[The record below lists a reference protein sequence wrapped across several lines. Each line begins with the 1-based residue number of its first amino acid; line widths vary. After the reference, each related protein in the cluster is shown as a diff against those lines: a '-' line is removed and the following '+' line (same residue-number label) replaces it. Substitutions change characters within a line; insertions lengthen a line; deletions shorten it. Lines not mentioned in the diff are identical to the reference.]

1 MLSTI
6 IYNLEIESLALIL
19 IISIVLFYYLRKNT
33 NPVVFILILIT
44 WILNI
49 YIILLL
55 PYDIYISNIAETE
68 DEYENEK
75 GDEDKYEDVNENEI
89 ENEDE
94 DENEEE
100 IENNNNNENENENGY
115 EDKVEDENENE
126 FADEEQM
133 EEVNDLQYK
142 LKILYSVIYWSISLF
157 SWVLIPLISEYEN
170 SGYFTRRE
178 RLLYSIKSNLLYYG
192 LLLIGSASILGWA
205 YYKLTDDSFSF
216 FLEICYNFS
225 YLIGFFYLV
234 LFLGYSIPKM
244 PKTIYDKI
252 FYKKTIKD
260 LEINAKSLKKKL
272 EKVNKDLLDNYYKL
286 VNISDKIQINK
297 ELKNS
302 AILEQ
307 LENKI
312 KDKKTEENQSEK
324 YEKFLNKKIKY
335 IQKNEK
341 IFGIKIKRI
350 NFEENEE
357 FDIKDVSD
365 KIISLNIK
373 LKENE
378 WDNLRLQCQLQSTYN
393 EWCFMKTIVK
403 KGKKYQ
409 SSLINQK
416 LSDSK
421 TQLIQ
426 IDEFTPLK
434 NISTL
439 KIIYYMKIHP
449 LILFFF
455 ACIFFILG
463 IIILLSEICISLPWK
478 VSIFNI
484 LKDWKNNIVAIH
496 IVIFF
501 SVFVFLFM
509 SLYALL
515 NFKLT
520 KNYRIYGPRQTDTE
534 SIIYFT
540 KHFSRIIF
548 SLAVNILFMI
558 HHGDDATKRTCLE
571 KQLGINSLNYILPV
585 ILKYSPLFLIGC
597 VLLNMCGILSKLSDC
612 FSVETLNALFFE
624 RTRENPNEGYEYLL
638 DFNKKNKGELLS
650 DSIMNQI
657 IED

>member
-89 ENEDE
+89 ENENE

-100 IENNNNNENENENGY
+100 IENKNNNENGY

-260 LEINAKSLKKKL
+260 LEINAKSLKK
-272 EKVNKDLLDNYYKL
+272 N
-286 VNISDKIQINK
+286 
-297 ELKNS
+297 
-302 AILEQ
+302 
-307 LENKI
+307 
-312 KDKKTEENQSEK
+312 
-324 YEKFLNKKIKY
+324 
-335 IQKNEK
+335 
-341 IFGIKIKRI
+341 
-350 NFEENEE
+350 
-357 FDIKDVSD
+357 
-365 KIISLNIK
+365 
-373 LKENE
+373 
-378 WDNLRLQCQLQSTYN
+378 
-393 EWCFMKTIVK
+393 
-403 KGKKYQ
+403 
-409 SSLINQK
+409 
-416 LSDSK
+416 
-421 TQLIQ
+421 
-426 IDEFTPLK
+426 
-434 NISTL
+434 
-439 KIIYYMKIHP
+439 
-449 LILFFF
+449 
-455 ACIFFILG
+455 
-463 IIILLSEICISLPWK
+463 
-478 VSIFNI
+478 
-484 LKDWKNNIVAIH
+484 
-496 IVIFF
+496 
-501 SVFVFLFM
+501 
-509 SLYALL
+509 
-515 NFKLT
+515 
-520 KNYRIYGPRQTDTE
+520 
-534 SIIYFT
+534 
-540 KHFSRIIF
+540 
-548 SLAVNILFMI
+548 
-558 HHGDDATKRTCLE
+558 
-571 KQLGINSLNYILPV
+571 
-585 ILKYSPLFLIGC
+585 
-597 VLLNMCGILSKLSDC
+597 
-612 FSVETLNALFFE
+612 
-624 RTRENPNEGYEYLL
+624 
-638 DFNKKNKGELLS
+638 
-650 DSIMNQI
+650 
-657 IED
+657 